1 MSSGSRGFVM
11 AHLRW
16 LAVGVAMLAFSS
28 TGWSGRRELRG
39 ADPNAQRWQ
48 REVRRHDV
56 DPDSVVNPLEY
67 THEMRDTAGEVA
79 GHGTPL
85 DRLRR
90 VQAFLFDDDLFPFD
104 YESTLTYSA
113 KEAFEKRT
121 GNCVSFTNL
130 FLALARSLDI
140 EVKPALV
147 IMPGDAEKEGNLV
160 VVHNHIV
167 AIYEHSGGATVFDFN
182 RRRDQPRIRLSIIG
196 DAEITAVYL
205 NNLGAE
211 ALFAGRPAEALEFV
225 EKAVRLAPEFA
236 LARGNLGVIRRQL
249 GDSPGAFDAYRAAL
263 DIVPDDPT
271 ILNNLAALYQSE
283 GMHEEAQ
290 AVLDAVS
297 RRAAS
302 PYLLVVLG
310 DIEQTRGNPDT
321 AMRLYKRAARQ
332 GRDLPEPQIAIAR
345 ALIAEG
351 RADAARKRLRK
362 ALARD
367 PDNPTAARLLRRLED
382 GG

>member
-1 MSSGSRGFVM
+1 LPVGFAV
-11 AHLRW
+11 
-16 LAVGVAMLAFSS
+16 LALCAP
-28 TGWSGRRELRG
+28 GWAGRRELRG
-39 ADPNAQRWQ
+39 TYPSVKRWQ

-56 DPDSVVNPLEY
+56 DPDTIVNPLAY
-67 THEMRDTAGEVA
+67 TREMRDAALEVA
-79 GHGTPL
+79 GYGTPL

-90 VQAFLFDDDLFPFD
+90 LQAFLFNEDLFPFD

-113 KEAFEKRT
+113 TEAFEQRT

-130 FLALARSLDI
+130 FLALARSIDVP
-140 EVKPALV
+140 VKAALV
-147 IMPGDAEKEGNLV
+147 MMPGDAEKEGDLV

-182 RRRDQPRIRLSIIG
+182 RRRDRPRIRLSIIG
-196 DAEITAVYL
+196 DAEITAIYL

-211 ALFAGRPAEALEFV
+211 ALLAGNPTEALDYV
-225 EKAVRLAPEFA
+225 EKAVLLAPEFA
-236 LARGNLGVIRRQL
+236 LARGNLGVVHRQL
-249 GDSPGAFDAYRAAL
+249 GDVPGALEAYRLAL
-263 DIVPDDPT
+263 NIVPDDAT
-271 ILNNLAALYQSE
+271 ILNNLAALYQAE
-283 GMHEEAQ
+283 GRHDEAR
-290 AVLDAVS
+290 AVLRAVD

-302 PYLLVVLG
+302 PYLLIVLG
-310 DIEQTRGNPDT
+310 DIELSRGDEDK

-351 RADAARKRLRK
+351 RTDAARKRLRK

-367 PDNPTAARLLRRLED
+367 AGNETARDLLRRLEE